1 MRPTLTIVTH
11 RVRADHQFPP
21 TNKLYLHAQLGGWG
35 AFLVIRLWITATYSA
50 KTPGMHMLDACLLEL
65 ASHLTGAVW
74 SHITWHWLNQR
85 RLLDRGL
92 KRLVL
97 EGLLVANLGTIP
109 LLLVVWYPSNAIY
122 TVDFARFGGGT
133 IFWIIVGQNT
143 LITTLW
149 FWSFVALLYFDRTRR
164 LELDHAEA
172 RAVAR
177 EAQLHALRGQINPHF
192 LFNSFNSLRALI
204 AIDPPRATDALTQLS
219 GLLRYSLASA
229 ERLVVPL
236 SEELLIVQ
244 RYLDLEKLR
253 LGPRLGIVA
262 EISGQAAGAVL
273 PPMFLQ
279 SLVENAVKFGP
290 SARKAG
296 GEVAYAVTLEHERLR
311 IKVTNP
317 GRLTG
322 DSDSTGLGLRNLRDR
337 LRLLYG
343 PEASFSLREEG
354 ELVVAEAEFPAALP
368 EPACPALLESVR
380 ADVRAPI
387 VRACCVSAS
396 TPPTAGPI
404 AP

>member
-1 MRPTLTIVTH
+1 M
-11 RVRADHQFPP
+11 RADHQFPA
-21 TNKLYLHAQLGGWG
+21 TRTLYVRAQLAGWG
-35 AFLVIRLWITATYSA
+35 AFLILRLWITATYCA
-50 KTPGMHMLDACLLEL
+50 KTPGMNALDACLLET

-74 SHITWHWLNQR
+74 SHITWLWLNHR

-92 KRLVL
+92 KRLVI

-109 LLLVVWYPSNAIY
+109 LLLVTWYPTTAIY
-122 TVDFARFGGGT
+122 TMDFARFGGWA

-143 LITTLW
+143 LITALW

-204 AIDPPRATDALTQLS
+204 AIDPARATDSLTQLS

-236 SEELLIVQ
+236 AEELLIVQ
-244 RYLDLEKLR
+244 RYLELERLR
-253 LGPRLGIVA
+253 LGPRLSVVA
-262 EISGQAAGAVL
+262 EISGQAANAVL
-273 PPMFLQ
+273 PPMLLQ

-296 GEVAYAVTLEHERLR
+296 GEVVYTVALEQNRLR

-317 GRLTG
+317 GRLAG
-322 DSDSTGLGLRNLRDR
+322 GSDSTGLGLRNLRDR

-343 PEASFSLREEG
+343 AAASFTLREEG
-354 ELVVAEAEFPAALP
+354 ELVVAEAELPAELP
-368 EPACPALLESVR
+368 EPACPALLESAR

-387 VRACCVSAS
+387 VRTCGAGAQPKPLTGS
-396 TPPTAGPI
+396 TS
-404 AP
+404 